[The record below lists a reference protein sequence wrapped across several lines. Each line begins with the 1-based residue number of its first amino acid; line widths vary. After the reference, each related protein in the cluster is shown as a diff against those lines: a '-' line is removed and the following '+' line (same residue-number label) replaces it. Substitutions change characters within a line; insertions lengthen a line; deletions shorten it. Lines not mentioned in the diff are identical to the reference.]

1 MLPGEVIATG
11 TLTGG
16 SGMETDE
23 WLRRGDTLKLVL
35 NGIGEVEHRI
45 LEV

>member
-1 MLPGEVIATG
+1 MTRTATRLVG
-11 TLTGG
+11 R
-16 SGMETDE
+16 SGMETGN

-35 NGIGEVEHRI
+35 DGIGEVEHRI